1 VTSLKEC
8 DDDQQHSKGEL
19 SAKELE
25 SISVRVAEIV
35 GARITPETVAAT
47 LEKRLTAEVGRI
59 TIRAFLYACWA
70 GALALL
76 AWLGIT
82 NKIPPR

>member
-1 VTSLKEC
+1 MAPLKEC

-25 SISVRVAEIV
+25 SISLRVAEILQTK
-35 GARITPETVAAT
+35 GIRYI
-47 LEKRLTAEVGRI
+47 GRI
-59 TIRAFLYACWA
+59 ALRAFLFSCWA
-70 GALALL
+70 GLIALL